1 MAKDFFRRQEEAHG
15 AVWLTH
21 WKLPED
27 FALTPPEH
35 DYRDRFPV
43 RPEDVAAQY
52 APVVRVST
60 LRLAHVKCILYGANA
75 WHEVVPAV
83 VQDGTWTFG
92 AFQCWG
98 KRQKVARV
106 RFPSKTQ
113 RIDLTP
119 VLAMYMMEGFRKR
132 GLECERRAL
141 CISHAAPAS
150 TPTPASGAAYAL
162 AGKQWPP
169 PGTGSCAGCS
179 LHWWLTAG
187 HANCA
192 GA

>member
-1 MAKDFFRRQEEAHG
+1 MAKEFFRRQEEAHG

-75 WHEVVPAV
+75 WHEVMPAV

-119 VLAMYMMEGFRKR
+119 VLAMYMMEGFR
-132 GLECERRAL
+132 EVAWNVNAERCAYPMLPQLQPQPLQVARRMLWPVSNGPRQAQ
-141 CISHAAPAS
+141 APVQ
-150 TPTPASGAAYAL
+150 GAVFI
-162 AGKQWPP
+162 G
-169 PGTGSCAGCS
+169 G
-179 LHWWLTAG
+179 
-187 HANCA
+187 
-192 GA
+192 